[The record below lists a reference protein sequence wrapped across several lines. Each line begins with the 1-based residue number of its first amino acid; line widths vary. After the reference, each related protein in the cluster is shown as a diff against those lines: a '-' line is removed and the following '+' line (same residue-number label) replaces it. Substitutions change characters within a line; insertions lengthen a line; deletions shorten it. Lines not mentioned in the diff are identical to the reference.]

1 MRKTS
6 FILAAALMLIACVAN
21 ATITNFT
28 IQTVN
33 GTTITGAAFNSTDWN
48 KNDFSRRIPLPR
60 AATNQTY
67 RIKFD
72 GDWLDTHTKI
82 EITQSNGTGTV
93 SGVTATLV
101 SKASKTV
108 TLDIRVNSSVSDGT
122 LFRLRFRYLAEV
134 NCSEPGG
141 CGDNV
146 QFRVVNK
153 GTINSISINPL
164 PVRDGSTI
172 IMAQNTNYTLTFNL
186 TGATGLETV
195 INSNFNNTRFTTPYL
210 TNKGAT
216 SFQMVIVPIAPN
228 TSAFDLLILLKDVF
242 VDTDADAEFKA
253 NQSIGRYIKYVFNSS
268 LPNTGNNVDLKSVRG
283 VSMPDLIPVTFSPAI
298 SPFLRPI
305 SGNSFLGAGTN
316 SYLPV
321 DASFCP
327 FGSVVTPFTDGQLT
341 GRQRTITLPTHT
353 FGVINDGKATTSTQ
367 FEVRVVRFRQIS
379 DTGNVNLG
387 TLMGTL
393 TVTTANSLA
402 PGITR
407 SSNLNRGQVD
417 IFEIDGKTG
426 CYIKRPNG
434 TNVPAAFEE
443 AAFKIIVDPGNTVVE
458 SNEGNNVKTI
468 R

>member
-6 FILAAALMLIACVAN
+6 FILTASLMLIACVAN
-21 ATITNFT
+21 ATVTNIS
-28 IQTVN
+28 IQSVN
-33 GTTITGAAFNSTDWN
+33 GTTITGASFNSTDWN

-134 NCSEPGG
+134 NCGDSGG

-153 GTINSISINPL
+153 GTINSISINPA
-164 PVRDGSTI
+164 PARAGSTI
-172 IMAQNTNYTLTFNL
+172 VMAQNTSYTLTFNL
-186 TGATGLETV
+186 ADASGLETV
-195 INSNFNNTRFTTPYL
+195 INSNFNNPRFTNPYL
-210 TNKGAT
+210 TNKAAA
-216 SFQMVIVPIAPN
+216 SFQMVLAPIAPN
-228 TSAFDLLILLKDVF
+228 TTAFDLLSLLKDVF

-253 NQSIGRYIKYVFNSS
+253 NAVIGRYIKYVFNSG
-268 LPNTGNNVDLKSVRG
+268 LPNTGSNVDLKSIMG
-283 VSMPDLIPVTFSPAI
+283 VSMPDLSPVSFSPAVT
-298 SPFLRPI
+298 PFVKPI

-316 SYLPV
+316 SYVPI
-321 DASFCP
+321 DPSFCP
-327 FGSVVTPFTDGQLT
+327 AGSVTTPFTDGQLT
-341 GRQRTITLPTHT
+341 GRQRTLTLPTHT
-353 FGVINDGKATTSTQ
+353 FGVINNGKAATSTQ
-367 FEVRVVRFRQIS
+367 FEVRVVRFRQIA
-379 DTGNVNLG
+379 DIDNVNLG
-387 TLMGTL
+387 TLLSTM
-393 TVTTANSLA
+393 TVTAANSVG
-402 PGITR
+402 PNITR
-407 SSNLNRGQVD
+407 SSNLSRGQIDV
-417 IFEIDGKTG
+417 FEIDGKTG

-434 TNVPAAFEE
+434 TNVPAPFEE
-443 AAFKIIVDPGNTVVE
+443 AAFKIIVDPANTVIE
-458 SNEGNNVKTI
+458 SIEGNNVITI
-468 R
+468 K

>member
-1 MRKTS
+1 MRKSS
-6 FILAAALMLIACVAN
+6 FFFTAALMLIAGVTH
-21 ATITNFT
+21 ATIKNIA
-28 IQTVN
+28 IQSVN
-33 GTTITGAAFNSTDWN
+33 GTTIVGANFNSTDWN

-108 TLDIRVNSSVSDGT
+108 TLDIRINSSVSDGT

-153 GTINSISINPL
+153 GTINSISINPV
-164 PVRDGSTI
+164 PVRDGSTV
-172 IMAQNTNYTLTFNL
+172 IMAQNTSYTLTFNL
-186 TGATGLETV
+186 TGASGLETV
-195 INSNFNNTRFTTPYL
+195 INSNFNSTRFTTPYL
-210 TNKGAT
+210 ANKAAT

-228 TSAFDLLILLKDVF
+228 TSAFDLLASLKDVF

-253 NQSIGRYIKYVFNSS
+253 NQFIGRYIKYVFNSS
-268 LPNTGNNVDLKSVRG
+268 LPNSGNNVDLKSIKG
-283 VSMPDLIPVTFSPAI
+283 VSMPDLSPVSFSPAI
-298 SPFLRPI
+298 SPFVRPI

-327 FGSVVTPFTDGQLT
+327 LGSVVTPFTDGQLT

-353 FGVINDGKATTSTQ
+353 FGVINVGNSATTTQ

-387 TLMGTL
+387 TLIGTM
-393 TVTTANSLA
+393 TVTAANSIA
-402 PGITR
+402 PNITR
-407 SSNLNRGQVD
+407 SSNVSRGQVD

-434 TNVPAAFEE
+434 TNVPTAFEE
-443 AAFKIIVDPGNTVVE
+443 AAFKIIVDPANTVIE
-458 SNEGNNVKTI
+458 SNKANNVKTV